1 MDIKIYKIAVLDDY
15 QQVAMTFADWAPI
28 MQAAEVTVFSDHLF
42 EEAEVVSRLKDFDV
56 VCVMRERT
64 PLKEVILKQLPSLKL
79 IVSTGTRNAS
89 IDLKTAES
97 LGIQVSH
104 TGYVNSGAHELTWAL
119 LMAIARH
126 IPKETL
132 GFRNGNWQNTIGT
145 DLRGKTLG
153 ILGLGNIGKK
163 IASIAKAFDMNVIAW
178 SENLT
183 EEAAAL
189 QGVQYVSKE
198 ALFSSSDFITIHMVL
213 SDRSLGIVGAR
224 EFALMKSTAYFIN
237 TSRGPLVDEPSLI
250 SALKDHKI
258 AGAALDV
265 FNIEPLP
272 ADHPFRTLD
281 NVVATAHIGFVTHD
295 TYTVFFKDTVEILNN
310 WLLSQ
315 PLNDLRKG

>member
-1 MDIKIYKIAVLDDY
+1 MNNRKYKIAVLDDY

-28 MQAAEVTVFSDHLF
+28 MQGAEVTVFSDHLF
-42 EEAEVVSRLKDFDV
+42 EEAEVVNRLNDFDV
-56 VCVMRERT
+56 ICVMRERT
-64 PLKEVILKQLPSLKL
+64 PLKEVILKQLPQLKL

-89 IDLKTAES
+89 IDLKSAEL

-104 TGYVNSGAHELTWAL
+104 TGYVSSGAHELTWAL

-126 IPKETL
+126 IPKETS
-132 GFRNGNWQNTIGT
+132 GFRNGDWQKTIGV

-153 ILGLGNIGKK
+153 VIGLGNIGKK

-183 EEAAAL
+183 EEAAASE
-189 QGVQYVSKE
+189 GVQYVSKE
-198 ALFSSSDFITIHMVL
+198 TLFSTSDFITIHMVL

-224 EFALMKSTAYFIN
+224 EFALMKPTAYFIN
-237 TSRGPLVDEPSLI
+237 TSRGPLVDEPALI
-250 SALKDHKI
+250 MALQDRKI

-272 ADHPFRTLD
+272 FNHPFRTLD

-295 TYTVFFKDTVEILNN
+295 TYTVFFKDMVEILNN
-310 WLLSQ
+310 WLSSQ
-315 PLNDLRKG
+315 PLNDLRMG